1 MARDVAQQ
9 ETKAPSLTVAS
20 LPLDRAALDGLTM
33 KYAEHVASLR
43 FEDLP
48 APVVEKAK
56 WIIRDSIGNQI
67 AAGAL
72 AEPALRMLELA
83 KEWGGAPQCTV
94 TGHGVRL
101 PAPMTAMINAMHAH
115 GVELDD
121 AHGSGLIK
129 AGSILVPSVF
139 AAAEM
144 KKIDGRELIAALVAA
159 YDVCVRI
166 AKAINP
172 GHRQRGYHTSGTV
185 SLFGSAAAM
194 ARLLGGDA
202 QTIASAMGLAG
213 MQAAGIQSYLD
224 DACLAKPFSPGKSA
238 FNGVMAGVLASRG
251 FTGPRKVLESRE
263 GFLNAYAAD
272 VNVATLVEG
281 IGTHFSI
288 LEVGFKPHAACRYA
302 HGPIDLAQDLYH
314 LDGVRLE
321 NVAAIRVEMSELA
334 IRQASKPSCANL
346 NVAMGST
353 EFSLALAL
361 ANGRNGLRDYWQG
374 FKDRRVHDAIS
385 RVQLVRQPA
394 FGVGGRQAV
403 VEVKLKDGGT
413 LSRSSELPKG
423 EPENPLTAAE
433 LEAKFTSTA
442 GLVIDDSQARE
453 LGKMIMTLDAGT
465 DPASIPAR
473 SIVKDGKPTLR
484 AA

>member
-1 MARDVAQQ
+1 MADVAQ
-9 ETKAPSLTVAS
+9 SLAKVSRGVAAS
-20 LPLDRAALDGLTM
+20 LDRSALEGLTM
-33 KYAEHVASLR
+33 RYAEHVARLR

-48 APVVEKAK
+48 AEVVEKAK

-72 AEPALRMLELA
+72 AEPALRMLEIV
-83 KEWGGAPQCTV
+83 KEWGGKPECTV
-94 TGHGVRL
+94 SGHGVRL
-101 PAPMTAMINAMHAH
+101 PAPMATMINAMLAH

-144 KKIDGRELIAALVAA
+144 KKVTGRELITALVAA
-159 YDVCVRI
+159 YDVCIRI

-185 SLFGSAAAM
+185 SLFGSAAAV

-202 QTIASAMGLAG
+202 QAIGWAMGLAG
-213 MQAAGIQSYLD
+213 MQSAGIQSYLD
-224 DACLAKPFSPGKSA
+224 DPCLAKPFSPGKSA
-238 FNGVMAGVLASRG
+238 FNGVMAGVMASRG
-251 FTGPRKVLESRE
+251 FSGPRKVLESRE

-272 VNVATLVEG
+272 VDVATLVEG
-281 IGTHFSI
+281 LGSHYSI

-302 HGPIDLAQDLYH
+302 HGPIDLAQDLYV
-314 LDGVRLE
+314 LDGVRLDD
-321 NVAAIRVEMSELA
+321 VKAIKAQMSQLA

-361 ANGRNGLRDYWQG
+361 AGGGNGLRDYWQG
-374 FKDRRVHDAIS
+374 FKDRRIHDAIS
-385 RVQLVRQPA
+385 RVELVVQPA

-403 VEVKLKDGGT
+403 VEVTLKDGRT
-413 LSRSSELPKG
+413 LSRNSELPKG
-423 EPENPLTAAE
+423 EPENPLTASE
-433 LEAKFTSTA
+433 LDAKYLSTA
-442 GLVIDDSQARE
+442 GLVLDDTQARE
-453 LGKMIMTLDAGT
+453 LGKAVMALDVGT
-465 DPASIPAR
+465 AINPADIPKM
-473 SIVKDGKPTLR
+473 SIVRDGKPTLR